1 MIRGIA
7 NVVGM
12 RPGRIRVHSFAKAG
26 IVNQVAKHPLRSG
39 RTANIAH
46 ADKQNTDFGSSTT
59 HSNPRVI
66 NRLNTAANS
75 NARQGLRANTPIGN
89 GGLYVYLKSHS
100 FDRIRAMSKL
110 LPTLLLLAALLPP
123 GDVAAHGSVTPED
136 DLCIMRIGYY
146 QAHFKIYLPATRG
159 HQEYCEDIPD
169 TGETIFI
176 MEYEHSGLADVP
188 IDFRII
194 RNTTGQGIFTALED
208 VQAIDDLESVTVI
221 HHDAAIQR
229 DVFTIMYDFQEQGE
243 FVGIVN
249 VRNPDTGKV
258 YTAVFPFEVGFA
270 GLGWWPWFVLIAVFL
285 QLNYLWLNGTITR
298 WQRHWQKQPGVVV
311 DGLSNG

>member
-1 MIRGIA
+1 
-7 NVVGM
+7 
-12 RPGRIRVHSFAKAG
+12 
-26 IVNQVAKHPLRSG
+26 
-39 RTANIAH
+39 
-46 ADKQNTDFGSSTT
+46 
-59 HSNPRVI
+59 
-66 NRLNTAANS
+66 
-75 NARQGLRANTPIGN
+75 
-89 GGLYVYLKSHS
+89 
-100 FDRIRAMSKL
+100 MSKL

-123 GDVAAHGSVTPED
+123 DDVAAHGSVTPED

-159 HQEYCEDIPD
+159 HKEYCEDIPD

-270 GLGWWPWFVLIAVFL
+270 GLGWWPWVVLIAVFL

-298 WQRHWQKQPGVVV
+298 WQRHWQKQRGVVG